1 MFDLKLWLDA
11 LAVMLL
17 LGFGTWLLSLP
28 LRNVSIVDSLWSLL
42 QLAAVIVYARAALPE
57 STRAMV
63 VAVLTVLWSLRLALY
78 IGWRNHGH
86 GEDRRYQQIRRNND
100 PDFAI
105 KSLYIVFGL
114 QCVLAWVV
122 SLPLLAA
129 LQSQNA
135 FGLIDAVGVALWLIG
150 MGFEVIGDA
159 QLAAFRADAQNR
171 GRVLNAG
178 LWRYT
183 RHPNYF
189 GECCLWWGIYLL
201 ALGAGGWWAIAS
213 PLLMSFLLLKVSG
226 VTLLERDIGER
237 RPGYAE
243 YVAATSAFFPWPPR
257 RSSPTGSG
265 VAR

>member
-1 MFDLKLWLDA
+1 MFDFKLWLDA
-11 LAVMLL
+11 LAVMLA
-17 LGFGTWLLSLP
+17 LGFAAWLVSLP

-42 QLAAVIVYARAALPE
+42 QLAAVIVYARGAHPAGP
-57 STRAMV
+57 RAMV
-63 VAVLTVLWSLRLALY
+63 VAVLTLVWSQRLAIY
-78 IGWRNHGH
+78 ITWRNRGH

-100 PDFAI
+100 PGFAI

-129 LQSQNA
+129 LQSRGA
-135 FGLIDAVGVALWLIG
+135 LGLIDAMGVALWLLG
-150 MGFEVIGDA
+150 MSFEVIGDA
-159 QLAAFRADAQNR
+159 QLAAFRRDPQNH
-171 GRVLNAG
+171 GRVLNTG

-213 PLLMSFLLLKVSG
+213 PLLMSLLLLKVSG

-237 RPGYAE
+237 RPEYAE

-257 RSSPTGSG
+257 RRPATDNG

>member
-1 MFDLKLWLDA
+1 M
-11 LAVMLL
+11 
-17 LGFGTWLLSLP
+17 
-28 LRNVSIVDSLWSLL
+28 
-42 QLAAVIVYARAALPE
+42 
-57 STRAMV
+57 
-63 VAVLTVLWSLRLALY
+63 
-78 IGWRNHGH
+78 
-86 GEDRRYQQIRRNND
+86 
-100 PDFAI
+100 
-105 KSLYIVFGL
+105 
-114 QCVLAWVV
+114 V

-135 FGLIDAVGVALWLIG
+135 FGLIDALGVALWLIG

-171 GRVLNAG
+171 GRVLNTG

-226 VTLLERDIGER
+226 VGPKIALGILSGASVDDFYFTNPIARCSAVM
-237 RPGYAE
+237 AE
-243 YVAATSAFFPWPPR
+243 CSAIAAG
-257 RSSPTGSG
+257 RSTMT
-265 VAR
+265 AAE

>member
-1 MFDLKLWLDA
+1 MFDLQLWLSA
-11 LAVMLL
+11 LAAMLV
-17 LGFGTWLLSLP
+17 LGFSTWLVSLP
-28 LRNVSIVDSLWSLL
+28 LRNVSIVDTLWSLL
-42 QLAAVIVYARAALPE
+42 QLAAVIVYARAALPA
-57 STRAMV
+57 SPRALL
-63 VAVLTVLWSLRLALY
+63 VAVLTLLWSLRLAFY
-78 IGWRNHGH
+78 IGWRNLGH

-100 PDFAI
+100 PGFVF

-129 LQSQNA
+129 LRSQA
-135 FGLIDAVGVALWLIG
+135 PFGLVDALGAAVWLIG

-159 QLAAFRADAQNR
+159 QLAAFRGDPQSR
-171 GRVLNAG
+171 GRVLNTG

-213 PLLMSFLLLKVSG
+213 PLLMSLLLLKVSG

-243 YVAATSAFFPWPPR
+243 YVADTSAFFPWPPR
-257 RSSPTGSG
+257 RPAAAGKG
-265 VAR
+265 AAN

>member
-1 MFDLKLWLDA
+1 MFDLHLWLDA
-11 LAVMLL
+11 LAVMLV
-17 LGFGTWLLSLP
+17 LGFGTWLVSLP
-28 LRNVSIVDSLWSLL
+28 LRNVSIVDTLWSLL
-42 QLAAVIVYARAALPE
+42 QLAAVIVYARAALPA
-57 STRAMV
+57 SPRAMV
-63 VAVLTVLWSLRLALY
+63 VAVLTLLWSLRLALY

-100 PDFAI
+100 PGFAF

-114 QCVLAWVV
+114 QCALAWVV

-129 LQSQNA
+129 LHSQVA
-135 FGLIDAVGVALWLIG
+135 FGLIDALGVALWLTG
-150 MGFEVIGDA
+150 MSFEVIGDA
-159 QLAAFRADAQNR
+159 QLAAFRGDAQNR
-171 GRVLNAG
+171 GRVLNTG

-189 GECCLWWGIYLL
+189 GECCLWWGFYLL

-213 PLLMSFLLLKVSG
+213 PLLMSLLLLKVSG

-257 RSSPTGSG
+257 RSTATGRG